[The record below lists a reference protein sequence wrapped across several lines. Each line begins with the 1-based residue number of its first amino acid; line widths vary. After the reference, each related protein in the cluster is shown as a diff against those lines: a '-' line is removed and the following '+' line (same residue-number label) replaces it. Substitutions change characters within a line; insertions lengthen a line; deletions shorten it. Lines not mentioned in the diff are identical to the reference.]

1 MRMNRKGDIG
11 FMEAMAGAMAVC
23 VAMIAFVAFVS
34 ADVVDSQQK
43 DIEFDWSYIQDISV
57 EEGKVRINFSSDPV
71 TFMESNGLTGIFIKT
86 VTSKNS
92 DVTGTEYGFG
102 TDENLHSIER
112 KLFSVKNGQETIPVS
127 VEVRLCK

>member
-1 MRMNRKGDIG
+1 
-11 FMEAMAGAMAVC
+11 MAVC